1 MSKGHGRVMRQ
12 VLDAVRDEWTLVIH
26 LAADLDRRTLG
37 KRTIGRAEEAVRRAC
52 KRLADE
58 DLVELGYL
66 SMSTGV

>member
-37 KRTIGRAEEAVRRAC
+37 KRTIGRAR
-52 KRLADE
+52 KRCVVPASGLADE